1 MGAERERLAAIL
13 AADAVGYS
21 RLMASDQRKKP
32 EDIDARL
39 VLIESCLATGDAA
52 GARQLVDEVRKLQ
65 PDFSLQKWAE
75 RQPYRDSAVLE
86 RIVARLREAGLT

>member
-1 MGAERERLAAIL
+1 MGRGRQDGQGCGAREP
-13 AADAVGYS
+13 D
-21 RLMASDQRKKP
+21 
-32 EDIDARL
+32 DIDARL
-39 VLIESCLATGDAA
+39 VLIESCQATGDAA

-75 RQPYRDSAVLE
+75 RQPYRDPAVLA